1 MRPTTISLAALGLSA
16 GCALAPTR
24 EPRSVLELRHE
35 GAVLQAHEYSCGA
48 AALATLMSYFGR
60 PATEKEVLDSI
71 FGKDLPVVRGPDG
84 QLRLRALNL
93 GDLEKAA
100 RAAGFKV
107 VSVQVPAAKDLAA
120 ALEALKPAIARM
132 YLYEEFPHFVVLRD
146 IQGDWVHVVD
156 PAYGN
161 VRLTTRQFLK
171 AWEAGDGVLM
181 AIGRLP
187 FQAWKTRDDKP
198 VYLRRDEKDAPDI
211 RAELDPSG
219 LYRSVHR
226 RVSQIGTFPREL
238 SR

>member
-1 MRPTTISLAALGLSA
+1 MISFALGLSA

-24 EPRSVLELRHE
+24 DPKSVLELRQE

-60 PATEKEVLDSI
+60 TATEKEVLESI
-71 FGKDLPVVRGPDG
+71 FGKELPVVRGPDG
-84 QLRLRALNL
+84 RPILRALNL
-93 GDLEKAA
+93 EDLEKAA
-100 RAAGFKV
+100 RAADFKV
-107 VSVQVPAAKDLAA
+107 VSVQVPASKDLAA

-161 VRLTTRQFLK
+161 VRMTTGQFLK

-181 AIGRLP
+181 AIGRRA

-198 VYLRRDEKDAPDI
+198 VYLRRDERDAPDL
-211 RAELDPSG
+211 RSELDPFA

-226 RVSQIGTFPREL
+226 RVSQLGTFPREMPQ
-238 SR
+238 